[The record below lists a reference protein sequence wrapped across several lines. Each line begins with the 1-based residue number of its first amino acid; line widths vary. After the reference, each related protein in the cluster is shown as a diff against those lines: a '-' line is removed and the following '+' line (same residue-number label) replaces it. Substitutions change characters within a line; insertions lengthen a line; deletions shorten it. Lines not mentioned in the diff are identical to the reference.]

1 MGSGYELNSNN
12 LGLGVGGLRSDHQSC
27 AQSAPQSDHRNMAS
41 LEAFLQVVAGL
52 VGQVLD
58 LTELRALLV
67 REPLQ
72 ASWLHLI
79 LARHLLQDR
88 VCVDFVQ
95 SLRIR
100 RISRSF
106 VIEFRRE
113 SWDRFRLCKGPE
125 VTVLD
130 SRKRSYRHGL
140 ISQLPDQDLIKPNSR
155 QLKDLTF

>member
-1 MGSGYELNSNN
+1 
-12 LGLGVGGLRSDHQSC
+12 
-27 AQSAPQSDHRNMAS
+27 MAS

-52 VGQVLD
+52 VCQVLD

-79 LARHLLQDR
+79 LARHLEKDQ

-95 SLRIR
+95 SLRRR

-106 VIEFRRE
+106 VNEFRRG
-113 SWDRFRLCKGPE
+113 SWTDSGHVKGQKLQSQTRGKG
-125 VTVLD
+125 VIDMAWLT
-130 SRKRSYRHGL
+130 SY
-140 ISQLPDQDLIKPNSR
+140 LIK
-155 QLKDLTF
+155 T